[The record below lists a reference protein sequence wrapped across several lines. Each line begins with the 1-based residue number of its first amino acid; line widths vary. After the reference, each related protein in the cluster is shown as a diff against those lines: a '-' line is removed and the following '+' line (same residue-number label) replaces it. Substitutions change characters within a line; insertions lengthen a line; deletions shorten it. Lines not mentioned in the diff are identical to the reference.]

1 MESNSL
7 IEDFSIEIL
16 TQNKENKDLN
26 SLLKKSKIIIKDLS
40 SKDENEKVIKTI
52 NKIKPEEEFSLLSKL
67 EGLIDKTMKKVS
79 NKDRY
84 EDIVPYDYNR
94 VRLNN
99 TDNDNQDGTDNDNDT
114 DYINASWIHVSIR
127 LYIRLTIHIYD
138 IYMI

>member
-26 SLLKKSKIIIKDLS
+26 SILKKSKIIIKDLS
-40 SKDENEKVIKTI
+40 SSKEENEKVIKTI
-52 NKIKPEEEFSLLSKL
+52 NKISPDEEFTLLSKL
-67 EGLIDKTMKKVS
+67 ESLIDKTMKKVT

-99 TDNDNQDGTDNDNDT
+99 QDDDYEVDDNEK
-114 DYINASWIHVSIR
+114 DYINASWIHVSII
-127 LYIRLTIHIYD
+127 LYKT
-138 IYMI
+138 IYMTI